1 MKPAHPFYMIRHGE
15 TDWNR
20 EQRFQGQM
28 DIPVNPTGLAQAAAY
43 ADMLRAERDDWSGWY
58 FVASPLSRTRTTMEV
73 LREGLGMAPGDYAL
87 DDDLKEV
94 TFGDWEGHTL
104 EALRDEVPHL
114 VAAREADKWNFVAPG
129 GESYAI
135 AVDRV
140 RRFLE
145 RLQGPS
151 LIVTHGGIIRG
162 TRHLLEAIEGDS
174 AARGRIPQDNI
185 YRFDGNRGR
194 WLR

>member
-1 MKPAHPFYMIRHGE
+1 MKPAHPLYMIRHGE

-28 DIPVNPTGLAQAAAY
+28 DIPVNATGLAQAAAY
-43 ADMLRAERDDWSGWY
+43 ADMLRGERDDWSGWR
-58 FVASPLSRTRTTMEV
+58 FVASPLSRTRVTMEI
-73 LREGLGMAPGDYAL
+73 LREGLGLAPEDYGL

-94 TFGDWEGHTL
+94 TFGEWEGHKL
-104 EALRDEVPHL
+104 DELRKLVPHL
-114 VAAREADKWNFVAPG
+114 VAARKADKWNFVAPG

-135 AVDRV
+135 AVNRV

-145 RLQGPS
+145 ALTGPS
-151 LIVTHGGIIRG
+151 VIVTHGGIIRG
-162 TRHLLEAIEGDS
+162 TRHLLEAIEGDT
-174 AARGRIPQDNI
+174 AVRGRIPQDNI
-185 YRFDGNRGR
+185 YRFDGNSGH